1 MTLTLTLTLTRLGPR
16 FEWRP
21 VTFCT
26 ESSPRG
32 FGGGATGAGGLAG
45 GATGAGGGGG
55 GGGGGATATTG
66 GGGGATTGGGGGA
79 GGGAVT
85 AGNGMVC
92 GGRVSMGGGGAG
104 GGGAG
109 VATAGGGGAAS
120 TGGGALPRTR
130 LTNAFARSLFRIRSA
145 RATTWTA
152 GRAVAATRVAGGHS
166 GEARSAEVD
175 VSASRSSRVLR
186 IALGLVERGHQVS

>member
-1 MTLTLTLTLTRLGPR
+1 MSPRSGQAWAESQVRSAGWVCRLGLPVGSAG
-16 FEWRP
+16 FERRP

-55 GGGGGATATTG
+55 GGATATTG

-85 AGNGMVC
+85 AGNGM
-92 GGRVSMGGGGAG
+92 
-104 GGGAG
+104 
-109 VATAGGGGAAS
+109 
-120 TGGGALPRTR
+120 
-130 LTNAFARSLFRIRSA
+130 
-145 RATTWTA
+145 
-152 GRAVAATRVAGGHS
+152 
-166 GEARSAEVD
+166 
-175 VSASRSSRVLR
+175 
-186 IALGLVERGHQVS
+186 